1 MDACVDSTQVDAG
14 FVDIFPFLSF
24 FCRVEYGFAPGFR
37 GSTTIHMYICVQVFS
52 VNDILF
58 FSLFFSDDGLF
69 EKVGDG
75 FEVDVDVDVGVF
87 DFF

>member
-1 MDACVDSTQVDAG
+1 
-14 FVDIFPFLSF
+14 
-24 FCRVEYGFAPGFR
+24 
-37 GSTTIHMYICVQVFS
+37 MYICVQVFS